1 MASKQPTKKAIKEA
15 ISSIPK
21 DEMSDILDKLDR
33 AKIDDLI
40 KKINDKKE
48 EISKKEYAVSI
59 TPEAFGKL
67 KDFMENE
74 AEWNQTE
81 SLGVI
86 EVMKVLSAIE
96 KEGISSGTIFVQALP
111 LEAMHYFL
119 SKTRGKG
126 LKAANDF
133 MTIWKPLDLAL
144 QRSKSD
150 ALEIK
155 DLEKELAAA
164 QQGIQLT

>member
-15 ISSIPK
+15 ISSIPQ
-21 DEMSDILDKLDR
+21 DEMSDIINKLDKAR
-33 AKIDDLI
+33 IEDLI
-40 KKINDKKE
+40 QKINNKKE
-48 EISKKEYAVSI
+48 EISKKEYAVTI
-59 TPEAFGKL
+59 TAEAFGKL
-67 KDFMENE
+67 KNFMENE

-86 EVMKVLSAIE
+86 EVMKVLEAIQ
-96 KEGISSGTIFVQALP
+96 KEGINGGTIFVQALP

-126 LKAANDF
+126 LQAANDF

-144 QRSKSD
+144 HRAKSD
-150 ALEIK
+150 ASEIK
-155 DLEKELAAA
+155 ELEKELAAA
-164 QQGIQLT
+164 QQGISLA